1 MKPTLFRLVLAVA
14 LIGAGW
20 SVGKAQ
26 TTVAEFEIA
35 IDVPRGEVRLTCHR
49 GCDWVKEGSPNPTT
63 SFRCETERCRERFNG
78 HGRILLGMPR

>member
-1 MKPTLFRLVLAVA
+1 MKRALFRIALATA

-26 TTVAEFEIA
+26 TTAAEFEIA